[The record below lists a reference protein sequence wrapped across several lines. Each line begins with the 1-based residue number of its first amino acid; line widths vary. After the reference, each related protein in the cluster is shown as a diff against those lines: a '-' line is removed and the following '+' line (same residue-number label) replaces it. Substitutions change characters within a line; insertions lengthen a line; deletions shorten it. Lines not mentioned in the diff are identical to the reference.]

1 MKSDPF
7 ELLHPAVAHHVVN
20 SLGWRSLRPLQ
31 SASIE
36 PILAGD
42 HAIAMAPTAGGK
54 TEAAV
59 FPLLSRMLS
68 EDWSGLTVLYV
79 CPLRALL
86 NNLHLRLEAYG
97 RLVGRSVGLW
107 HGDTSQP
114 ERDRLLA
121 EPPDVLLT
129 TPESIESMLV
139 SRRVDHQRWFADV
152 QSIVVDEAHAF
163 AGDDRGWHLLAVIER
178 VSRLAGREVQRI
190 ALSATVGNPE
200 ELLGWLTTTCHRP
213 GHVLSPVVE
222 VGTAPDITLDYVGS
236 LANAALVIS
245 RLHRGEKRLVFVD
258 SRARAEKLAAALRT
272 HEVTTFVSHG
282 SLGAGE
288 RRAAEAAFTEARNCV
303 IVATSTLELGI
314 DVGDLDRVIQI
325 DAPPTVAAFLQ
336 RLGRT
341 GRRAD
346 ARRNALLLATSD
358 PALLRGASIL
368 LRWSEGYIEPVIPP
382 PNPLHLAAQQL
393 LALALQDRGVGRYT
407 WTRWLGD
414 PFVLGA
420 RVEALIPEIV
430 RYLLE
435 QGYVD
440 DQGGVL
446 GIGTEAEAVFGHK
459 HFMELL
465 SVFTS
470 PPVLSVRHGRD
481 EIGLVPDEALLA
493 RPPGAAAG
501 GAAVLTLAGRGWLV
515 LHVDWTRR
523 IVQVEPTDA
532 PGIARWSGGGQPL
545 GAQVARGI
553 RAVLCGTDPVG
564 IELSVRAQE
573 RLAQARTDQW
583 WAEPGTTTVVHDPSG
598 KALWWTFAGW
608 KANLWL
614 AAIAT
619 AAGLRNSV
627 NQLDDLAISLDP
639 GVDTKSLRTALQDAD
654 LAELVLAP
662 WITAEAIDGLK
673 FAECLPRKRATQLVA
688 RRLADPSSVAIV
700 KGERF
705 SSTTLAPVQGPGP
718 GDG

>member
-1 MKSDPF
+1 MSDDPF
-7 ELLHPAVAHHVVN
+7 DQLHAAVAHHIVN

-31 SASIE
+31 SAAIE
-36 PILAGD
+36 SILAGD

-54 TEAAV
+54 TEAAF

-68 EDWSGLTVLYV
+68 EDWRGLTVLYV

-86 NNLHLRLEAYG
+86 NNLHVRLEGYG

-121 EPPDVLLT
+121 EPPDILLT

-152 QSIVVDEAHAF
+152 RSVVIDEAHAF
-163 AGDDRGWHLLAVIER
+163 AGDDRGWHLLAVLER

-190 ALSATVGNPE
+190 ALSATLGNPD
-200 ELLGWLTTTCHRP
+200 ELLAWLTMTCRRP
-213 GHVLSPVVE
+213 GHVLSPTVATTGSPE
-222 VGTAPDITLDYVGS
+222 VTLDYVGS
-236 LANAALVIS
+236 LDNAALVIS

-288 RRAAEAAFTEARNCV
+288 RRSAEAAFSEARNCV

-341 GRRAD
+341 GRRTD
-346 ARRNALLLATSD
+346 MRRNALLLATSD

-368 LRWSEGYIEPVIPP
+368 LRWSEGYVEPITPP
-382 PNPLHLAAQQL
+382 PDPFHLAAQQL
-393 LALALQDRGVGRYT
+393 LALALQDRGVGQYT
-407 WTRWLGD
+407 WTRCLGD
-414 PFVLGA
+414 PFVLGP

-430 RYLLE
+430 EHLLKEGYL
-435 QGYVD
+435 D

-446 GIGTEAEAVFGHK
+446 GIGAEAEAAFGRK

-515 LHVDWTRR
+515 LHVDWARR

-532 PGIARWSGGGQPL
+532 PGIARWNGGGQPL
-545 GAQVARGI
+545 GAHVARGI
-553 RAVLCGTDPVG
+553 RAVLCGTDPTGV
-564 IELSVRAQE
+564 ELSARAQS
-573 RLAQARTDQW
+573 RLAQSRNDHW
-583 WAEPGTTTVVHDPSG
+583 WAQPATTTVVSDPSG

-614 AAIAT
+614 AAISS

-639 GVDTKSLRTALQDAD
+639 GAESETLRVALCEAD
-654 LAELVLAP
+654 PAELALAP

-673 FAECLPRKRATQLVA
+673 FAECLPRARATELVA
-688 RRLADPSSVAIV
+688 RRLANTSSVAV
-700 KGERF
+700 VQAERL
-705 SSTTLAPVQGPGP
+705 SSAILTA
-718 GDG
+718 